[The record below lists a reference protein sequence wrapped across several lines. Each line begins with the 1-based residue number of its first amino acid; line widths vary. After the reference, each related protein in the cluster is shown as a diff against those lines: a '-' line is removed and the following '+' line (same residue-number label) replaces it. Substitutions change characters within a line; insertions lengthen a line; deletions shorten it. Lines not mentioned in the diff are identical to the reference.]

1 MPNCTH
7 SETARIL
14 KYSSRSTIGRRDYG
28 MGISHKTD
36 KGNEISTAAPYEIQ
50 RNTKRKFKILTLAL
64 IDLGCIG

>member
-1 MPNCTH
+1 M
-7 SETARIL
+7 I
-14 KYSSRSTIGRRDYG
+14 STPLPKGTKATLRRRDWG
-28 MGISHKTD
+28 MERSHKTT